1 MEEEKF
7 ANISETSSV
16 ASGRKSSASCGATQ
30 KRQSKAEK
38 LAKKY
43 KEKYSFEDREDQL
56 MDENLGSYEEK
67 HAKKVV
73 HFDDIEG
80 HIELKDLKEKDFVD
94 LIDAK
99 N

>member
-1 MEEEKF
+1 
-7 ANISETSSV
+7 
-16 ASGRKSSASCGATQ
+16 
-30 KRQSKAEK
+30 
-38 LAKKY
+38 
-43 KEKYSFEDREDQL
+43 